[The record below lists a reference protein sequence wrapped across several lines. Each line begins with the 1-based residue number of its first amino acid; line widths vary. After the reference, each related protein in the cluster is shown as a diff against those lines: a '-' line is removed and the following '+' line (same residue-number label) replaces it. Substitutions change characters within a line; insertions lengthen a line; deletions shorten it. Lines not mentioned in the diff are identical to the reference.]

1 MKANYYTFHGMR
13 RNNLLDL
20 NMDYIIDVYNEL
32 NYIANEEGIKLAQ
45 ENVAWCMSSNIDF

>member
-1 MKANYYTFHGMR
+1 MLKIFKKVCRAGSLLKANYYTFHGMR

-32 NYIANEEGIKLAQ
+32 NYN
-45 ENVAWCMSSNIDF
+45 C